1 MSTEQT
7 TKKTPAG
14 DDVAR
19 LEKIARELRTYNI
32 MSIFAGGSGHPG
44 GTLSIMDIVT
54 ALYFKVLNH
63 KPDDPNWAERD
74 RVFWSAG
81 HKAPALYVALAR
93 AGYFPIEDTLLLRQL
108 GSPCQGHPCYGALPG
123 IEVSSGSLGHGLGIA
138 VGDCLAAR
146 LDGASYRVYCIMG
159 DGEQQEGSIWEAAMA
174 AGHFQ
179 LDNLV
184 GIVDRNRLQIDGWT
198 KDVMDIEPL
207 AEKYRAFNWHVIEID
222 GHDMAQIIQAFQEA
236 RNTKGKPTCIIADT
250 VKGKGVSFMEDE
262 AKWHGVAPKPDEY
275 QQAFA
280 ELRFPE
286 LTDEQADRLLAKARE
301 HKERAAAEALASI
314 PAFSRDYWW
323 NSGDDMKVAMDPTRR
338 GFGRGLA
345 EAGADPRVVTL
356 HADISGSIC
365 ITDFEK
371 GRPERLDRVFS
382 VGIAEQDMMQV
393 AAGLAKEGK
402 IPITG
407 TYGVFASGRCWDQI
421 RTTICYSGLNVKIAG
436 AHGGISVG
444 PDGATHQA
452 LEEISLMAILPK
464 MNLVVPADSVETQKA
479 TIWTILRLHGPAYMR
494 YAREATPIVSTPETP
509 WEFGKANVIRYRGR
523 QEQFVHAFDTCLASA
538 YVSEKEDL
546 SIIACGPMVSEA
558 MRAAYILKE
567 EFDLDARILNIHTVK
582 PLDVPPVA
590 AAADTG
596 VVLTA
601 EEHQVG
607 GFGNIIA
614 GVVLKHAR
622 APVAFDMIGVPD
634 RFGSSGSPWELVQDC
649 GLTAEHLAKRAK
661 ELHDQRRAG
670 GGSA

>member
-1 MSTEQT
+1 MSAEQT
-7 TKKTPAG
+7 PKKTLAHE
-14 DDVAR
+14 DVAR

-63 KPDDPNWAERD
+63 KPDDPNWTQRD

-93 AGYFPIEDTLLLRQL
+93 AGYFPIEDALLLRQL
-108 GSPCQGHPCYGALPG
+108 GSSCQGHPCYGDLPG
-123 IEVSSGSLGHGLGIA
+123 VEISSGSLGQGLGIA
-138 VGDCLAAR
+138 VGDALAAR
-146 LDGASYRVYCIMG
+146 LDDASYRVYCIMG
-159 DGEQQEGSIWEAAMA
+159 DGEQQEGSIWESAMA

-184 GIVDRNRLQIDGWT
+184 GIVDRNRLQIDGLT

-207 AEKYRAFNWHVIEID
+207 AEKYRAFDWHVIEID
-222 GHDMAQIIQAFQEA
+222 GHDMAQILEAFEEA
-236 RNTKGKPTCIIADT
+236 RKTKGKPTCIIADT
-250 VKGKGVSFMEDE
+250 VKGKGVSFMENE
-262 AKWHGVAPKPDEY
+262 AKWHGAAPKPDEY
-275 QQAFA
+275 RQAFA

-286 LTDEQADRLLAKARE
+286 LTDEEADRLLRRARE
-301 HKERAAAEALASI
+301 NRERVAAEARASI

-323 NSGDDMKVAMDPTRR
+323 NSGDDMKAAMDPTRR

-345 EAGADPRVVTL
+345 EAGADSRVVTL
-356 HADISGSIC
+356 HADISSSIC
-365 ITDFEK
+365 ITDFEE
-371 GRPERLDRVFS
+371 GRPERGNRVFS
-382 VGIAEQDMMQV
+382 VGIAEQNMMQV

-402 IPITG
+402 IPIAG

-464 MNLVVPADSVETQKA
+464 MNLVVPADSVETQRA
-479 TIWTILRLHGPAYMR
+479 TIYTVLHVEGPAYIR
-494 YAREATPIVSTPETP
+494 YAREATPIVTTPETP

-523 QEQFVHAFDTCLASA
+523 QKQFVNSFDTSLASA
-538 YVSEKEDL
+538 YVSENEDL
-546 SIIACGPMVSEA
+546 AIIACGPMVPEA

-567 EFDLDARILNIHTVK
+567 EFDLEARVLNIHTVK
-582 PLDVPPVA
+582 PLDVAAVA
-590 AAADTG
+590 GAAETG

-614 GVVLKHAR
+614 AVVLKHAR
-622 APVAFDMIGVPD
+622 APVAFDMIGIPD
-634 RFGSSGSPWELVQDC
+634 RFGRSGNPWELVQHY

-661 ELHDQRRAG
+661 ELHDQKHVG
-670 GGSA
+670 GASA